1 MPKKYDIEQD
11 GVTQTIDLGDIY
23 PSPYQH
29 RKIFDSDKLHEF
41 ATTGEI
47 YTARSAIKGNR
58 QIYLPAEIQKMLE
71 GSGKIRIQILG
82 G

>member
-1 MPKKYDIEQD
+1 MPKKDNRGQD
-11 GVTQTIDLGDIY
+11 GITRAIGLRDID
-23 PSPYQH
+23 PSPFQR
-29 RKIFDSDKLHEF
+29 RKIFDSDKLKEL